1 MGRLMLLPFDR
12 NMIAARDY
20 YIYQNNLINRSL
32 ICLSKPYKHMR
43 DLPYKTIR
51 GFDLAIGEIPT
62 TWEELLQF
70 CADNGATLEDKAL
83 EAELVDLCLKQ
94 VFNHA
99 LASNLQNKLA
109 KQLAE
114 DLGLTIGKEDD
125 KDFKDLSAMLKV
137 HTLEKNFTLEQV
149 QTALNDLGLMS
160 SLKPRAERKT
170 KVSRTALQSEFATN
184 AIHGMIEQGITDH
197 ETIKLAMAGV
207 ASPET
212 IQQILDQT
220 T

>member
-1 MGRLMLLPFDR
+1 
-12 NMIAARDY
+12 
-20 YIYQNNLINRSL
+20 
-32 ICLSKPYKHMR
+32 MR

-51 GFDLAIGEIPT
+51 GFDLAIGKVPT
-62 TWEELLQF
+62 TWEELIQWS
-70 CADNGATLEDKAL
+70 ADNGATLIDEAL

-99 LASNLQNKLA
+99 LASNLQTMLA
-109 KQLAE
+109 KQLAK

-170 KVSRTALQSEFATN
+170 SVTRKALTSEITLNLAK
-184 AIHGMIEQGITDH
+184 GMRDSGLNEPQIVAALAGMASEEEI
-197 ETIKLAMAGV
+197 ETILVELNK
-207 ASPET
+207 S
-212 IQQILDQT
+212 
-220 T
+220 